1 MQYYYAHANK
11 NFNTDGAKHF
21 EGDGKIYGGDPVLI
35 RSISQTERAM
45 EEQAAQARAAVPTQ
59 KITKFS
65 LGDEE
70 AKVKIYID
78 LNQFRG
84 EITQ

>member
-65 LGDEE
+65 WGDEE